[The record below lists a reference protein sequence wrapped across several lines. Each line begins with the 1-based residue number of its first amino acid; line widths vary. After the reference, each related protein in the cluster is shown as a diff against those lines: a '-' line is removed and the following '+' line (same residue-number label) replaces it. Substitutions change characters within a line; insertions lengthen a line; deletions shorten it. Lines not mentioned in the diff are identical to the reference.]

1 MELLKNDAYIALKSE
16 NSNGVCR
23 YPICDFTPEF
33 LQWQLEDRM
42 AIFEDIAAKD
52 IVPSFASHLPV
63 VTTVNRNEALFP
75 FHTSTKGVG
84 LLPKDE
90 YLQQY
95 CDTFSQLIDVS
106 NGNGRKETKRQRV
119 EAIRKF
125 YNSEHIA
132 SNKLGL
138 LEIFRGNSFR
148 NIEANPLVSL
158 QFTSAGPHYKSFQ
171 INGIAEIVDS
181 SDLNF
186 QFIWLARRLFEYE
199 SFHIQHPEY
208 ITGYVVWVSEVYD
221 KAPIRGRA
229 GKRLR

>member
-1 MELLKNDAYIALKSE
+1 MELHKNETHIVL
-16 NSNGVCR
+16 NPQNGNDSCQ
-23 YPICDFTPEF
+23 YPIRDFTPEF
-33 LQWQLEDRM
+33 LEWQLEDRRT
-42 AIFEDIAAKD
+42 IFQDIANKN
-52 IVPSFASHLPV
+52 IVPSFAAHLPV
-63 VTTVNRNEALFP
+63 VTTMNRNGALFP

-90 YLQQY
+90 YLQHY
-95 CDTFSQLIDVS
+95 CDYFRKLIDIS
-106 NGNGRKETKRQRV
+106 SGLDRKKSKPQRV

-125 YNSEHIA
+125 YNSDHIA